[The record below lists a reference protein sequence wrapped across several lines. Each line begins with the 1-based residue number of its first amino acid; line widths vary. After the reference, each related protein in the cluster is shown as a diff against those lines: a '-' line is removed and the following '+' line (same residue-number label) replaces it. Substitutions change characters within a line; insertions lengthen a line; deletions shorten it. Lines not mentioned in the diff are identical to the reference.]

1 MVLAEA
7 TIFLNG
13 TTLTWSIVV
22 GDDTIT
28 TLPTGSSFHL
38 FIQSEQNGNIVFQT
52 NVNPILAPL
61 SSYPLNNFYLQSGYV
76 ISVEF
81 IVSEGSVVI
90 SDLILSN
97 YITVIAA
104 APTITAANIS
114 LTGSVLTWSL
124 TMSDG
129 STTNS
134 IPTSSYLFA
143 VTNGPSPNPQ
153 YSSLTYYSGIYPT
166 VQQSNTPTTSY
177 TLDPS
182 PQSGYLVTAKFINQ
196 VANDN
201 SALNAIIYSNTIE
214 VVAPPGGAVE
224 PPAPA
229 QAPTPA
235 PTINAATIS
244 LSGKVLTWSLTMSD
258 GSTTNSIPSGSYFA
272 VANGQAGEAAVFN
285 VPHPTPTTS
294 YTFASH
300 PATSNVINAKFGES
314 STDFIPATLI
324 VQPPTITAATIF
336 LSGTTLTWSLAMSD
350 ESTTTV
356 LPAGSYFAVSNG
368 VSGAIGNYS
377 NIMSVTTNMSSY
389 TLTSAPNGNYEVTAK
404 FSSTSSTLSGGI
416 MSNSITNTTI
426 EIITVQVNT
435 SGLVT
440 WLLNNSNSELIS
452 KKLPQHAV
460 LGYTYPTDNGS
471 NADNYTTVPIS
482 TVTGQKSSQLPNTLS
497 VGIPYAINLN
507 IGGVI
512 GTANYIPSGEVPGAA
527 PAAPA
532 AEAPK
537 DHVGEPGYHGSGE
550 YQPPNT
556 DIANAGLSIKSLPS
570 NGVQLNWDLT
580 NSSNEPVQLL
590 ANTIVQLF
598 YKITSSGDAY
608 KRVDITP
615 TDGQTSFDLPR
626 LTTNIL
632 HSFYIK
638 FGSNGSGTSDSPIQT
653 IVKTHTPVNYPSVIS
668 SASISLSN
676 LTAGDILVNWELKN
690 VNNELVSLTK
700 KSKLALTYTDKQ
712 ISSNLANRI
721 IREEISPIRS
731 NDDSDDEDDE
741 DTNIIT
747 NHVIKN
753 LTLGSTYLVS
763 MDFDN
768 VRSSSKS
775 ILSKTVPSKLD
786 FNVIARDKSF
796 ALQLV
801 NPLKNSAFDGWDEIS
816 KLEVFIGDSRSLIS
830 VIINKADLKVDED
843 FYSTSVGLPDAI
855 ELVNGDP
862 HEIALRAGNL
872 LGFGELSST
881 KLGTPLDTAN
891 KIQNTLALPEHSF
904 KLIKGIARDSLS
916 GHNYVFWKR
925 PDDFVLLNKKNADGV
940 NVGPNRITSYK
951 ITRQRMMPIGV
962 LTSATGTGLG
972 APGPIN
978 NVEKSWVKS
987 TNNKGFNDANAWL
1000 DGGYT
1005 NPNDPKIGANGTLE
1019 HPLQSSTRVANQTV
1033 SAHGELNSATTQNKG
1048 IPLFPSHIIK
1058 NDTTKD
1064 YANNGVWDGA
1074 TFVVDDKV
1082 ASVTFTINVGDR
1094 DSLDPHL
1101 KSNVL
1106 NNITYDYE
1114 WVDTNV
1120 TVGELYRYI
1129 VVGVNANGLG
1139 EDSQPTNTV
1148 LALTTPTASS
1158 FSRVFGDKQV
1168 TLSLEN
1174 LGNNGGGVLP
1184 ISNWFSYI
1192 KKEGTNAES
1201 AKKYFDVDL
1210 SPFNLD
1216 GTLNTN
1222 YKKALFS
1229 VTNNGELL
1237 SLKIRKQVLDYAS
1250 LPWVK
1255 ALGGDIIES
1264 PLLELLGLAYKS
1276 PSPPIN
1282 TRAYLLDQNNEL
1294 LTKDG
1299 EPAVSIE
1306 FTPFKN
1312 GDNLGGLDKQSGFD
1326 PRIHLRYAAFK
1337 NSQRIPSMEPIY
1349 SFAFNAITDSTV
1361 FKFLVS
1367 SPLNTNP
1374 SYYVRTEIF
1383 LIELAIWVT
1392 SVDSS
1397 PPRNAAAI
1405 TYVDAPNDITL
1416 TRVNGSDKVKVA
1428 FTPATTVGGR
1438 VFGSMPADVY
1448 YNILTINL
1456 HTNLITH
1463 ETHHSLTI
1471 PWQSTKITTEVQ
1483 SLVEGKA
1490 YQIVVI
1496 PFVKYTDTTLDG
1508 KEKWSDYM
1516 IRKYYS
1522 SRAYVAAAP
1531 ASKPINVLVKPLD
1544 KSFLM
1549 NWDAS
1554 TQTNGGVL
1562 DTYLIFA
1569 ARNISGG
1576 IDPETVPTFPA
1587 DQTAVASVKTPEQ
1600 FVITTAYETIKA
1612 GILGLP
1618 AGIKSIVND
1627 LANYNFAV
1635 AMRTSVGG
1643 FNVPFN
1649 AFFSA
1654 PPNGNT
1660 LNIGFNDYI
1669 DKTLIDGTKSDALVD
1684 NVAYEALTKPQNVS
1698 SISDAT
1704 SITLVFEKDNNADE
1718 LLIFSNGEL
1727 VFDTTLYSRIN
1738 AIDIDPDTAGKQI
1751 RINGV
1756 AYTLTQDSGL
1766 FGLQQPTL
1774 AAAVKD
1780 FFWVENKPTFV
1791 AYNIKISVQ
1800 GGGSQNIE
1808 IRYGRRVGTIVAYSE
1823 SATTTASAAT
1833 PPTNPSNA
1841 KFTVDSNVLD
1851 IFYDAPIDKGGA
1863 DTVAFT
1869 GATKNSSLYYRA
1881 KLFTKTGY
1889 ESQTPIP
1896 LEVAE
1901 LITARTY
1908 KFSNLSN
1915 YNANNASDTSY
1926 VVTIQAYYLQQNDPK
1941 KPSESAI
1948 VVVNILEDSV
1958 IVPIRVDSKP
1968 IVPILTYENDTEAG
1982 NKVSVKYPFQ
1992 SSSSYP
1998 IKSVKFY
2005 IDGLLINSKTYTA
2018 ANLVAANSAVG
2029 TILTTVFTSSD
2040 VAGLLNGKD
2049 TIITV
2054 VTEGFYNYAQS
2065 PSNTTITVRPRRSIV
2080 PNDITIVPIGGDGRS
2095 FSVSIATGGTAVLG
2109 YVAIGKSATGAL
2121 QVVNQTPI
2129 SHILGGI
2136 ATSKDAANLTM
2147 TFSVVFA
2154 SPVVEVLL
2162 LNHSED
2168 RIISRPYPV
2177 NSGAV
2182 WGLA

>member
-1 MVLAEA
+1 M
-7 TIFLNG
+7 
-13 TTLTWSIVV
+13 
-22 GDDTIT
+22 
-28 TLPTGSSFHL
+28 
-38 FIQSEQNGNIVFQT
+38 
-52 NVNPILAPL
+52 AP
-61 SSYPLNNFYLQSGYV
+61 PL
-76 ISVEF
+76 
-81 IVSEGSVVI
+81 
-90 SDLILSN
+90 
-97 YITVIAA
+97 
-104 APTITAANIS
+104 TITAADIF
-114 LTGSVLTWSL
+114 LTGKVLTWLL

-129 STTNS
+129 STTS
-134 IPTSSYLFA
+134 IIPLGSFFA
-143 VTNGPSPNPQ
+143 VANGLLEALPEFSVPNTTPTDSYTFASDPAPGTIITARFGESPN
-153 YSSLTYYSGIYPT
+153 
-166 VQQSNTPTTSY
+166 
-177 TLDPS
+177 D
-182 PQSGYLVTAKFINQ
+182 FII
-196 VANDN
+196 ANF
-201 SALNAIIYSNTIE
+201 Y
-214 VVAPPGGAVE
+214 

-229 QAPTPA
+229 PTPA
-235 PTINAATIS
+235 ATITAATIF
-244 LSGKVLTWSLTMSD
+244 LTEKVLTWLLTMSD

-272 VANGQAGEAAVFN
+272 VANGQAEEV
-285 VPHPTPTTS
+285 
-294 YTFASH
+294 
-300 PATSNVINAKFGES
+300 
-314 STDFIPATLI
+314 
-324 VQPPTITAATIF
+324 
-336 LSGTTLTWSLAMSD
+336 
-350 ESTTTV
+350 
-356 LPAGSYFAVSNG
+356 
-368 VSGAIGNYS
+368 GNYS

-389 TLTSAPNGNYEVTAK
+389 TLPSAPNGNYEVTAK

-440 WLLNNSNSELIS
+440 WLLNNSNSELIT
-452 KKLPQHAV
+452 KELPQHAV
-460 LGYTYPTDNGS
+460 LSYRHPNDNGS
-471 NADNYTTVPIS
+471 NADNYTTVTIS
-482 TVTGQKSSQLPNTLS
+482 TVTRQKSSQLPNTLS
-497 VGIPYAINLN
+497 VGIPYTINLN
-507 IGGVI
+507 IGGVL
-512 GTANYIPSGEVPGAA
+512 GTANYIPGGEVLGAA
-527 PAAPA
+527 PA
-532 AEAPK
+532 
-537 DHVGEPGYHGSGE
+537 DHDGESGYNHGGVYS
-550 YQPPNT
+550 PPST
-556 DIANAGLSIKSLPS
+556 DIANAGLSTKSLP
-570 NGVQLNWDLT
+570 NNVVQLIWDLT

-598 YKITSSGDAY
+598 YRITSSSDEY

-615 TDGQTSFDLPR
+615 SDGQTSFNLPR
-626 LTTNIL
+626 LPTNIL
-632 HSFYIK
+632 HSFYMK
-638 FGSNGSGTSDSPIQT
+638 FGANGSGTSDNPIQT
-653 IVKTHTPVNYPSVIS
+653 SVKTHTPVNDPSVIS

-676 LTAGDILVNWELKN
+676 LTSGDILVNWELKN

-721 IREEISPIRS
+721 IREEISPIRQS
-731 NDDSDDEDDE
+731 DDSDDEDDE

-747 NHVIKN
+747 SYVIKN
-753 LTLGSTYLVS
+753 LNLGSTYLVS

-786 FNVIARDKSF
+786 FFVTARDKSF
-796 ALQLV
+796 AFQLV

-816 KLEVFIGDSRSLIS
+816 KLEVFIGDSKSLIS

-843 FYSTSVGLPDAI
+843 FYETNVGLPDAI

-862 HEIALRAGNL
+862 HEIALRAGNN
-872 LGFGELSST
+872 LGFGELSIT

-925 PDDFVLLNKKNADGV
+925 PDDFALLNKKNADGV
-940 NVGPNRITSYK
+940 NVGPNRITNYK
-951 ITRQRMMPIGV
+951 IYRHRMMPIGV
-962 LTSATGTGLG
+962 LTSATYTGLG
-972 APGPIN
+972 ASGPIN
-978 NVEKSWVKS
+978 DVEKSWVKS
-987 TNNKGFNDANAWL
+987 TNNKGFNDANSWL
-1000 DGGYT
+1000 DGVYT
-1005 NPNDPKIGANGTLE
+1005 NSNDPTIGANGTLE
-1019 HPLQSSTRVANQTV
+1019 LPLQSSTRAANQTV
-1033 SAHGELNSATTQNKG
+1033 SAHGELNSAPTQNKA
-1048 IPLFPSHIIK
+1048 IPLFPTRIIK
-1058 NDTTKD
+1058 NGTTKD
-1064 YANNGVWDGA
+1064 YANNGVWDGVN
-1074 TFVVDDKV
+1074 FVVDDKV
-1082 ASVTFTINVGDR
+1082 APVTFTINVGDR

-1106 NNITYDYE
+1106 NNVTYDYE
-1114 WVDTNV
+1114 WVDTTV

-1129 VVGVNANGLG
+1129 IVGINANGLG

-1148 LALTTPTASS
+1148 LSITTPTESI
-1158 FSRVFGDKQV
+1158 FSRVFGDKKV

-1184 ISNWFSYI
+1184 ISKWFSYV

-1201 AKKYFDVDL
+1201 AKRYFDVDL
-1210 SPFNLD
+1210 SPFNAD
-1216 GTLNTN
+1216 GTVNTN

-1229 VTNNGELL
+1229 LTNNGELL
-1237 SLKIRKQVLDYAS
+1237 SLKIRKQVLDYAA

-1255 ALGGDIIES
+1255 ALGGDMIES

-1276 PSPPIN
+1276 PLPPDN
-1282 TRAYLLDQNNEL
+1282 TRAYLLDENNEL

-1312 GDNLGGLDKQSGFD
+1312 GNTLGGLENQSGFD
-1326 PRIHLRYAAFK
+1326 PRIHLRYAPFK
-1337 NSQRIPSMEPIY
+1337 NSQRITSMEPIY

-1392 SVDSS
+1392 SADSS

-1405 TYVDAPNDITL
+1405 TYVEAPSDITL
-1416 TRVNGSDKVKVA
+1416 TRVNGSDKVKLE
-1428 FTPATTVGGR
+1428 FTPATTIGGR

-1463 ETHHSLTI
+1463 ATHHSLTI

-1490 YQIVVI
+1490 YQFVVI
-1496 PFVKYTDTTLDG
+1496 PFVQYTDTNLNG
-1508 KEKWSDYM
+1508 SAKWTNYM

-1522 SRAYVAAAP
+1522 SRAYVAASP
-1531 ASKPINVLVKPLD
+1531 ASKPINVTTKPMD
-1544 KSFLM
+1544 RSFLM

-1554 TQTNGGVL
+1554 IQTNGGVL

-1569 ARNISGG
+1569 ARNTPGG
-1576 IDPETVPTFPA
+1576 IDEEIVPAFPA
-1587 DQTAVASVKTPEQ
+1587 EQTAVASVKTPEQ
-1600 FVITTAYETIKA
+1600 FVVTTAYETIKA

-1627 LANYNFAV
+1627 VANYNFAV

-1643 FNVPFN
+1643 FSVPFN
-1649 AFFSA
+1649 TFFSA

-1669 DKTLIDGTKSDALVD
+1669 DKSLIDGIKSDALVD
-1684 NVAYEALTKPQNVS
+1684 NVAYEAVAKPQNVS

-1718 LLIFSNGEL
+1718 LNIFSNGEL
-1727 VFDTTLYSRIN
+1727 VFDTTRYSRLN
-1738 AIDIDPDTAGKQI
+1738 AIDIDPVTAGKQI
-1751 RINGV
+1751 KINGV
-1756 AYTLTQDSGL
+1756 DYTLSQDSGL
-1766 FGLQQPTL
+1766 FALQQAPL
-1774 AAAVKD
+1774 AIAVKD
-1780 FFWVENKPTFV
+1780 FFYVENKPTFV

-1823 SATTTASAAT
+1823 AATTTASAAT
-1833 PPTNPSNA
+1833 PPGVPRNV
-1841 KFTVDSNVLD
+1841 KFTVDSNELN
-1851 IFYDAPIDKGGA
+1851 IFYDQPIDKGGA
-1863 DTVAFT
+1863 DTIAFT
-1869 GATKNSSLYYRA
+1869 GAITNSRLYFRV

-1889 ESQTPIP
+1889 ESQTPVP

-1901 LITARTY
+1901 LITTETY

-1915 YNANNASDTSY
+1915 YNENNDNDTRY
-1926 VVTIQAYYLQQNDPK
+1926 VATTQAYYLQQNDPK

-1948 VVVNILEDSV
+1948 VVVNIIENHV
-1958 IVPIRVDSKP
+1958 IVPIRVASKP
-1968 IVPILTYENDTEAG
+1968 IVPILTYDNDTSVG

-1992 SSSSYP
+1992 SSSAYP
-1998 IKSVKFY
+1998 IRSVRFY
-2005 IDGLLINSKTYTA
+2005 ADSLLINSKTYTA
-2018 ANLVAANSAVG
+2018 ANLAAANSAVG
-2029 TILTTVFTSSD
+2029 TILTTVFTSDD
-2040 VAGLLNGKD
+2040 VPGLLNGKD

-2065 PSNTTITVRPRRSIV
+2065 PPNATITVRPRRSIV
-2080 PNDITIVPIGGDGRS
+2080 PNDITIVPNGGDGRS
-2095 FSVSIATGGTAVLG
+2095 FTVSIATGGTAVLG

-2121 QVVNQTPI
+2121 QVVSQTPI

-2147 TFSVVFA
+2147 IFSVAFA

-2177 NSGAV
+2177 NSGSV